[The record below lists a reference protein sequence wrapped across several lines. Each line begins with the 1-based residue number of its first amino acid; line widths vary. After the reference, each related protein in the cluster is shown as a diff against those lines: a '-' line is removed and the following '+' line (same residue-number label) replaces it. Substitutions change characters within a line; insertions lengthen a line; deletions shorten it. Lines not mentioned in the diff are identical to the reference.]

1 MFHFLSLSETM
12 LLDGYDH
19 IMDISG
25 EKKHTS
31 ARELAELKELKEML
45 ILFDKF
51 KKYKVGTK
59 ITLFDGSR

>member
-1 MFHFLSLSETM
+1 M

-59 ITLFDGSR
+59 ITLFDDSR